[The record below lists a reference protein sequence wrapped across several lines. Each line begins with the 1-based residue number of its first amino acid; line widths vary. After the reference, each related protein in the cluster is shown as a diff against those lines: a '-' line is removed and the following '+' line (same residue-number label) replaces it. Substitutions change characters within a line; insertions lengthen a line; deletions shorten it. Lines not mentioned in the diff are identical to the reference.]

1 MNIQDI
7 VITIATIIL
16 SVSLIPQVILG
27 FQTKTQ
33 DITYITS
40 ISSLISLLFMAV
52 AFASLELWL
61 SAIITVLN
69 AIPWFIVMIQKYIYT
84 KK

>member
-1 MNIQDI
+1 MNVQDI

-16 SVSLIPQVILG
+16 SISLIPQVILG
-27 FQTKTQ
+27 FKNKTQ
-33 DITYITS
+33 SISYITS
-40 ISSLISLLFMAV
+40 ISSLISLFVMAA

-61 SAIITVLN
+61 SATITVLN
-69 AIPWFIVMIQKYIYT
+69 AIPWLIFTIQRFIY

>member
-16 SVSLIPQVILG
+16 SVSLIPQIILG
-27 FQTKTQ
+27 FKNKTQ
-33 DITYITS
+33 SISYITS
-40 ISSLISLLFMAV
+40 IFSLIALLFMAA

-61 SAIITVLN
+61 STIITVLN
-69 AIPWFIVMIQKYIYT
+69 AIPWLIFIIQRFIYT

>member
-16 SVSLIPQVILG
+16 SVSLIPQIILG

-40 ISSLISLLFMAV
+40 ISSLVSLLFMVV

-61 SAIITVLN
+61 SAIVTVLN
-69 AIPWFIVMIQKYIYT
+69 AIPWLIFIIQRFIYT